1 MVFPGLFFG
10 DHIPDPFVAFW
21 KRSGRKQVISQAEI
35 FPVLVAKETWKQ
47 VIENRS
53 ILWFLDNDS
62 ARMALVR
69 NYSPVLDN
77 FCLLQLNAELDVKI
91 PTRNWYSR
99 VPSQNNPS
107 DDASRLEFEAYSY
120 AIQSQPCYAMAL
132 EALESFQKLT
142 VSVEIGALG
151 KH

>member
-35 FPVLVAKETWKQ
+35 FPVLFAKETWKQ

-53 ILWFLDNDS
+53 ILYFLDNDS

-69 NYSPVLDN
+69 DR
-77 FCLLQLNAELDVKI
+77 K
-91 PTRNWYSR
+91 
-99 VPSQNNPS
+99 
-107 DDASRLEFEAYSY
+107 
-120 AIQSQPCYAMAL
+120 
-132 EALESFQKLT
+132 
-142 VSVEIGALG
+142 SVV
-151 KH
+151 